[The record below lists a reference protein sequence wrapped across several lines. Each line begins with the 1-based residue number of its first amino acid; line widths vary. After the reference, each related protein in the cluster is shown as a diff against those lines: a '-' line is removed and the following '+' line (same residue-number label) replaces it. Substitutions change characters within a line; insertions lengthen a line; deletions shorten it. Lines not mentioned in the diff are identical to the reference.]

1 MADSH
6 PTGQPR
12 WPRRVNL
19 KIKMC
24 ALFKPGLDGPAVR
37 PPAVA
42 GQFYPDDP
50 EELRSEVKDFIAAA
64 KTDTDKIPKAII
76 APHAGYMYSGPI
88 AGSAYACLAR
98 GRDRFK
104 RVVLLGP
111 SHFVAL
117 DGLAASSAT
126 VFQSPLGP
134 VPVDEDALA
143 RIRKLPQVTILDAA
157 HRREHS
163 LEVHLPFLQIALGE
177 FKLVPLV
184 VGEAS
189 AEEVGGVL
197 DELWDG
203 DETCIVVSSDL
214 SHYHDYRTAQQT
226 DRKTAQLIETLNWQ
240 GLGGDQACGCR
251 PIGGLLRVAKKRG
264 LRCRTVD
271 LRNSG
276 DTAGSRDRVVGYGA
290 FVFTED

>member
-1 MADSH
+1 
-6 PTGQPR
+6 
-12 WPRRVNL
+12 
-19 KIKMC
+19 MC
-24 ALFKPGLDGPAVR
+24 ALFKPASDGPALR
-37 PPAVA
+37 QPAVA

-50 EELRSEVKDFIAAA
+50 EELRTEVKDFIANA
-64 KTDTDKIPKAII
+64 KTGTDKIPKAII
-76 APHAGYMYSGPI
+76 APHAGYQYSGPI

-98 GRDRFK
+98 GRDRYK

-117 DGLAASSAT
+117 DRLAASSAT

-134 VPVDEDALA
+134 VPVDKEALA
-143 RIRKLPQVTILDAA
+143 RIRALPQVTTLDAA

-163 LEVHLPFLQIALGE
+163 LEVHLPFLQIALAE

-184 VGEAS
+184 VGEAT

-214 SHYHDYRTAQQT
+214 SHYQNYRTAQQT
-226 DRKTAQLIETLNWQ
+226 DRKTAHIIESLDWKD
-240 GLGGDQACGCR
+240 LEGDQACGCR
-251 PIGGLLRVAKKRG
+251 PIGGLLWAAKPRG
-264 LRCRTVD
+264 LRCQVVD

-276 DTAGSRDRVVGYGA
+276 DTSGTRDRVVGYGA

>member
-1 MADSH
+1 M
-6 PTGQPR
+6 R
-12 WPRRVNL
+12 L
-19 KIKMC
+19 
-24 ALFKPGLDGPAVR
+24 PAV
-37 PPAVA
+37 V
-42 GQFYPDDP
+42 GQFYPADP
-50 EELRSEVKDFIAAA
+50 GELRAEVTAFLAAA
-64 KTDTDKIPKAII
+64 KTAEGKIPKAII

-111 SHFVAL
+111 SHFVGF

-126 VFQSPLGP
+126 VFQSPVGP
-134 VPVDEDALA
+134 VPVDDDALA
-143 RIRKLPQVTILDAA
+143 RIRALPQVTTLDAA
-157 HRREHS
+157 HAHEHS
-163 LEVHLPFLQIALGE
+163 LEVQLPFLQIALAE

-197 DELWDG
+197 NELWGG
-203 DETCIVVSSDL
+203 DETCIVISSDL
-214 SHYHDYRTAQQT
+214 SHYHDYRTAQQA
-226 DRKTAQLIETLNWQ
+226 DRETARLIESLNWQ
-240 GLGGDQACGCR
+240 RLHGNQACGCR
-251 PIGGLLRVAKKRG
+251 PIGGLLWVAKARG
-264 LRCRTVD
+264 LRCQTVD

-276 DTAGSRDRVVGYGA
+276 DTSSGHDRVVGYGA

>member
-1 MADSH
+1 
-6 PTGQPR
+6 
-12 WPRRVNL
+12 
-19 KIKMC
+19 MC
-24 ALFKPGLDGPAVR
+24 ALFKSGSDGPAVR
-37 PPAVA
+37 QPAVA
-42 GQFYPDDP
+42 GQFYSDDP

-64 KTDTDKIPKAII
+64 KTTIDKIPKAVI
-76 APHAGYMYSGPI
+76 APHAGYMYSGPV

-98 GRDRFK
+98 GRNRFK

-134 VPVDEDALA
+134 VPVDEEALA
-143 RIRKLPQVTILDAA
+143 RICKLPQVTTLDAA

-163 LEVHLPFLQIALGE
+163 LEVHLPFLQIALAG

-189 AEEVGGVL
+189 AVEVGGVL

-203 DETCIVVSSDL
+203 DETCVVVSSDL
-214 SHYHDYRTAQQT
+214 SHYHDYETAQRT
-226 DRKTAQLIETLNWQ
+226 DRETAQRIEALNWKD
-240 GLGGDQACGCR
+240 LGGNQACGCR
-251 PIGGLLRVAKKRG
+251 PICGLLRAAKSRG
-264 LRCRTVD
+264 LHCHTVD

-276 DTAGSRDRVVGYGA
+276 DTSGTRDRVVGYGA
-290 FVFTED
+290 FVFTEN